1 MKPVS
6 TTSAYPGQG
15 EGAAETDAKLVA
27 QMRDRSEAALASL
40 YDRWSGRV
48 RAVAHRI
55 LNDPPEAE
63 DVVEEVFWQAWRQ
76 ADRFDASRGGVGTWL
91 VTVARSRALDRLRVL
106 RREPSGLSLDDP
118 DVQVPLDAVST
129 GDADPFAVAE
139 QGERSRL
146 VARALAELN
155 PDQRKALEM
164 AYWRGLSQ
172 SEIAEATNT
181 PLGTVK
187 TRMRLGML
195 KLRELLGPDGA
206 IA

>member
-1 MKPVS
+1 MKPVI

-15 EGAAETDAKLVA
+15 EGAAETDADLVA

-106 RREPSGLSLDDP
+106 KREPSGFSLDDP

-129 GDADPFAVAE
+129 GDADPFGVAE

-206 IA
+206 VA